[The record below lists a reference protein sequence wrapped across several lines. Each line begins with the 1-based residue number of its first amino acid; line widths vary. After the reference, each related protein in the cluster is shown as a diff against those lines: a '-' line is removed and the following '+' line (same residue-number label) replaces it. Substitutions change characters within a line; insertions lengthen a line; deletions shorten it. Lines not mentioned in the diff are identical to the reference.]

1 MMMTTKSPAQ
11 NETVSIF
18 ASREDAER
26 WHRGKAHRA
35 DATGPANELMLDLA
49 NLRSGDRVLD
59 VAAGTGDQT
68 LMAARRVGPTGYVL
82 ATDISA
88 SMLHLAAE
96 AARDAGLTH
105 IETRVMDAGKLDL
118 EPDSFDAVICRMG
131 LMLMPNPVSA
141 LIEMRR
147 VVKPSAKV
155 VALVLSVEEKNP
167 YLGIPLAVVRYRA
180 KITSP
185 APARPG
191 AFALAQPGMLEDIYS
206 QAGFRDAAV
215 QAVGLRRH
223 FRCAADAVD
232 ALKEFSPFFLRD
244 LMAKLSAG
252 ERDLVWSEIE
262 DQLWQFQTPDG
273 LEVPGEALIGA
284 GAK

>member
-1 MMMTTKSPAQ
+1 MTARSPDS
-11 NETVSIF
+11 NETGSIF
-18 ASREDAER
+18 ASREGAER
-26 WHRGKAHRA
+26 WRRGKAHRA
-35 DATGPANELMLDLA
+35 EATGPANELMLDLA

-68 LMAARRVGPTGYVL
+68 LLAARRVGPTGYVL

-88 SMLHLAAE
+88 SMVNLAAE
-96 AARDAGLTH
+96 AAQDAGLSN

-141 LIEMRR
+141 LIGMRR
-147 VVKPSAKV
+147 VVKPSGKV
-155 VALVLSVEEKNP
+155 VVFVLSTEEKNP
-167 YLGIPLAVVRYRA
+167 YLGIPLAVVRHRV

-185 APARPG
+185 TPASPG
-191 AFALAQPGMLEDIYS
+191 GFALAKPGLLEELYRH
-206 QAGFRDAAV
+206 AGFHDVAV

-223 FRCAADAVD
+223 FACTADAIG
-232 ALKEFSPFFLRD
+232 ALKDFSPFFLRD
-244 LMAKLSAG
+244 LMAKLSDA
-252 ERDLVWSEIE
+252 ERELAWSEIE
-262 DQLWQFQTPDG
+262 CQLGQFQTPDG
-273 LEVPGEALIGA
+273 LEVPGEALIGV

>member
-1 MMMTTKSPAQ
+1 MTARSPDS
-11 NETVSIF
+11 NETGSIF
-18 ASREDAER
+18 ASREGAER
-26 WHRGKAHRA
+26 WRRGKAHRA
-35 DATGPANELMLDLA
+35 EATGPANKLMLDLA
-49 NLRSGDRVLD
+49 NLRSGHRVLD

-68 LMAARRVGPTGYVL
+68 LMAARRVGPGGYVL

-88 SMLHLAAE
+88 SMLKLAAE
-96 AARDAGLTH
+96 AAQGAGLTNV
-105 IETRVMDAGKLDL
+105 ETRVMDAENLDL

-147 VVKPSAKV
+147 VVKLSGKV
-155 VALVLSVEEKNP
+155 VAVVLSAEEKNP
-167 YLGIPLAVVRYRA
+167 YLGIPLAVVRRWA

-185 APARPG
+185 APESPR
-191 AFALAQPGMLEDIYS
+191 AFALAAQGVLEDIYR
-206 QAGFRDAAV
+206 QAGFHDAAV

-223 FRCAADAVD
+223 FACTADAIG

-244 LMAKLSAG
+244 LMAKLSDA
-252 ERDLVWSEIE
+252 ERELAWSEIE
-262 DQLWQFQTPDG
+262 RQLGKFQTPDG
-273 LEVPGEALIGA
+273 LEVPGEALIGV